1 VDFSLFYFADSA
13 SAQPRGRYGLLL
25 DGARFADA
33 RGFAAV
39 WTPERHFH
47 EFGGLYPQPA
57 VTGAAVAAVTE
68 RVAVRAGSVVAPL
81 HHPLRI
87 AEDWAVVDNLSHGR
101 AGVSLA
107 SGWNA
112 VDFALR
118 PEAYAARRDS
128 VIATVHTLRAL
139 WRGETTT
146 VVDGA
151 GHEAVVKAFPP
162 PVQPEI
168 PLWIT
173 SAGSRQTFEAAGR
186 AGTGVLTHLL
196 GQSFDELA
204 QKIAA
209 YRAALAA
216 RPDHD
221 GWMGHV
227 ALMLHAFLGED
238 PGQVRA
244 CVQEPFT
251 AYLKSSFG
259 LIARS
264 SASVVPG
271 FDPDRL
277 RASDI
282 DFLVRRSFETYY
294 ASSGLFGT
302 VDQAGT
308 VVRRARAA
316 GVDELACLIDFGVPE
331 GQVLAGLEH
340 LDQLR
345 REHTQAV

>member
-13 SAQPRGRYGLLL
+13 AAGSRGRYSLLL

-47 EFGGLYPQPA
+47 DFGGLYPQPA
-57 VTGAAVAAVTE
+57 VTGAAIAAVTE
-68 RVAVRAGSVVAPL
+68 RIGVRAGSVVAPL
-81 HHPLRI
+81 HHPLRV

-118 PEAYAARRDS
+118 PDAYAGRREN
-128 VIATVHTLRAL
+128 VIETVETLRAL
-139 WRGETTT
+139 WRGETIT
-146 VVDGA
+146 VLDGA
-151 GHEAVVKAFPP
+151 GHEASVAAFPP
-162 PVQPEI
+162 PVQAEI
-168 PLWIT
+168 PVWVT
-173 SAGSRQTFEAAGR
+173 SAGSPATFEAAGR
-186 AGTGVLTHLL
+186 AGAGVLTHLL
-196 GQSFDELA
+196 GQDFDRLA
-204 QKIAA
+204 EKIAG

-216 RPDHD
+216 RPGHD
-221 GWMGHV
+221 GRPGHV
-227 ALMLHAFLGED
+227 VLMLHACLGDD
-238 PGQVRA
+238 PDEVRA
-244 CVQEPFT
+244 VVQEPFT
-251 AYLKSSFG
+251 AYLKSSFS

-264 SASVVPG
+264 AGSVFEG

-282 DFLVRRSFETYY
+282 DFLVRRSFEAYY

-302 VDQAGT
+302 VDQAGE
-308 VVRRARAA
+308 VVRRAREA

-331 GQVLAGLEH
+331 DRVLEGLEY
-340 LDQLR
+340 LDRLR
-345 REHTQAV
+345 KEHA